1 MIKREYREEIYL
13 IALVLLGLYL
23 SLIENII
30 PKPFPWM
37 KIGLSNISVLIA
49 LEKFNSKMALQTIL
63 LRVFI
68 QALML
73 GTLFTP
79 NFIISFSAGL
89 VSTLFMIFLY
99 KFRKY
104 LSLLSISCISAF
116 THNLLQLI
124 VVYFLLFRN
133 ISLNS
138 KSIIIFIVI
147 FLGLGVIMGL
157 ITGVI
162 ATKINLKR
170 KKMKRIFIAFLL
182 LLMASMLNAAQ
193 FRDVK
198 DISGNVVK
206 APVNVEKIATL
217 WYANNQI
224 VLMLGGADKIVAT
237 TDLIKNNK

>member
-1 MIKREYREEIYL
+1 MIKKEYREEIYL

-116 THNLLQLI
+116 MHNLLQLT
-124 VVYFLLFRN
+124 VVYFLFRN

-138 KSIIIFIVI
+138 RSIIIFII
-147 FLGLGVIMGL
+147 FFLGLGVIMGL
-157 ITGVI
+157 VTGVI
-162 ATKINLKR
+162 ATRLNLKR
-170 KKMKRIFIAFLL
+170 
-182 LLMASMLNAAQ
+182 
-193 FRDVK
+193 
-198 DISGNVVK
+198 
-206 APVNVEKIATL
+206 
-217 WYANNQI
+217 
-224 VLMLGGADKIVAT
+224 
-237 TDLIKNNK
+237 NK

>member
-1 MIKREYREEIYL
+1 MIKKEYREEIYL

-89 VSTLFMIFLY
+89 ISTLFMIFLY

-104 LSLLSISCISAF
+104 LSLLSISCFSAF

-157 ITGVI
+157 ITGI
-162 ATKINLKR
+162 ITTKINLKR
-170 KKMKRIFIAFLL
+170 
-182 LLMASMLNAAQ
+182 N
-193 FRDVK
+193 
-198 DISGNVVK
+198 
-206 APVNVEKIATL
+206 KI
-217 WYANNQI
+217 
-224 VLMLGGADKIVAT
+224 
-237 TDLIKNNK
+237 